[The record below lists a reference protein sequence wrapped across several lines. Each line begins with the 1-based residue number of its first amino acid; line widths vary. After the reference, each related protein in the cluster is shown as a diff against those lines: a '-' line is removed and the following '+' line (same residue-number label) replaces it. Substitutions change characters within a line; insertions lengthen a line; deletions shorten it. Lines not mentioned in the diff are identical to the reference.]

1 MAYTKPLGQR
11 AKKSGGRFIH
21 DDAKVVAQILGQRSE
36 DQIEMAVPLPSGRV
50 EKEVFD
56 LHTDE
61 LIAGVR
67 QGCRTLQGRHDIVIV
82 ESMGHVAA
90 GSCLGLSAAD
100 VARSIEAKVLLISGG
115 GIGSAIDDISL
126 CGRFITAGGADLMG
140 VIVNKVWPEKY
151 TRVKAAT
158 TRGLKNLGIR
168 SFGTVPYEEILASP
182 TVGQVAEQLDS
193 EILCGAAGLDN
204 RVGKILIAA
213 MEPDHMVPYLEDR
226 ALVITPGDRSGNVLA
241 ILATHML
248 SRGAESPVSGVIL
261 TGGFRPAQWVVD
273 LLAGSRLPV
282 ILCSDDTYTVAA
294 ELHRKVFKITPDD
307 KERIE
312 SAPTLVSQHVDTDG
326 ILESLGG

>member
-1 MAYTKPLGQR
+1 MLIQ
-11 AKKSGGRFIH
+11 
-21 DDAKVVAQILGQRSE
+21 
-36 DQIEMAVPLPSGRV
+36 DQLPGDSIS
-50 EKEVFD
+50 
-56 LHTDE
+56 DE
-61 LIAGVR
+61 QLNFF
-67 QGCRTLQGRHDIVIV
+67 
-82 ESMGHVAA
+82 
-90 GSCLGLSAAD
+90 
-100 VARSIEAKVLLISGG
+100 K
-115 GIGSAIDDISL
+115 GIGVDYLTLNPVPFAASGDGDRRLTTFEEMREYLLEKRDMAERHGLRLYNIALTAIDDISL